1 MTSTAAIFPP
11 ASEIYAALSVA
22 SLVCGGVIWLLILW
36 LDRRYMLK
44 NAFYA
49 QRRADEAEEKRRAD
63 EHAESEKVMQ
73 NAAEAWR
80 KEVTQQLGALTEQV
94 RRLESDQKQVQRP
107 LNDIAGSVEKM
118 AAGFASFQE
127 EIARWRLDLAQRMAV
142 VEDRQKRGGRHR
154 GGGG

>member
-11 ASEIYAALSVA
+11 ASEIYAALSVLG
-22 SLVCGGVIWLLILW
+22 LVCGGIIWLLILW

-49 QRRADEAEEKRRAD
+49 QRRADEAEEQRVASQ
-63 EHAESEKVMQ
+63 HAENERVMQ
-73 NAAEAWR
+73 DAAAAWR
-80 KEVTQQLGALTEQV
+80 KDVTKQLGDLTEQV

-107 LNDIAGSVEKM
+107 LNDIADSVEKM
-118 AAGFASFQE
+118 AAGFANFQE
-127 EIARWRLDLAQRMAV
+127 EIGKWRLDLAERMAV